1 MNWKI
6 PYPPLEGV
14 RGRIMNNRQKIKEMK
29 IINSL
34 IITFLLLLSI
44 SPAKTQT
51 IREVLQQIEQ
61 NNTVLAALKQSGEAE
76 KINNKTGIYLENP
89 EVEYHY
95 LWGNNSGVGNRTDF
109 SVTQSFDFP
118 TTYRYKQKVSD
129 GKNMQVDMQYQIESK
144 KILLGAKNICIE
156 LIYMNIYSS
165 ELKKRLQHAQQISN
179 AYQSKFDKGEANI
192 LDLNKAKLNLLN
204 TEKELNIHETDREHL
219 QAELI
224 RLNGGNTIDFA
235 LMSYDK
241 EILPSDFEE
250 WYTSIKGNN
259 LLIKYLQQETE
270 LSKKTEKLQR
280 SMNLPKFFAGYMSEK
295 VVSEHFQGVAV
306 GISIPLWENKNTVK
320 SVKAQTLAR
329 QAVVDDADFHFRN
342 ESEALYQK
350 ATKLRQIASNYGKT
364 MESIN
369 SSELL
374 KKALDAGELSLI
386 NYIQELEIYYDAV
399 NNLLQT
405 ERDYQLVVAEL
416 KLWE

>member
-1 MNWKI
+1 MK
-6 PYPPLEGV
+6 
-14 RGRIMNNRQKIKEMK
+14 IMNR
-29 IINSL
+29 L
-34 IITFLLLLSI
+34 IITFLLLLFVNL
-44 SPAKTQT
+44 ANAQT
-51 IREVLQQIEQ
+51 ISEVLKQIER

-76 KINNKTGIYLENP
+76 KISNKTGIYLENP
-89 EVEYHY
+89 EMEYHY

-129 GKNMQVDMQYQIESK
+129 EKNMQIDMQYQIESK
-144 KILLGAKNICIE
+144 KILLDAKNTCIE
-156 LIYMNIYSS
+156 LIFMNIYSL
-165 ELKKRLQHAQQISN
+165 ELEKRLQHARQISG

-204 TEKELNIHETDREHL
+204 AEKELNIHEADKEHL

-224 RLNGGNTIDFA
+224 RLNGGNAIDFT
-235 LMSYDK
+235 LMRYDA
-241 EILPSDFEE
+241 ELLPSNFEE
-250 WYTSIKGNN
+250 WYTSVKGNN

-320 SVKAQTLAR
+320 HAKAQTLAH
-329 QAVVDDADFHFRN
+329 QAATDDANFYFRN
-342 ESEALYQK
+342 ESTALYQK
-350 ATKLRQIASNYGKT
+350 AVKLRQIASNYGKT
-364 MESIN
+364 MASIN

-386 NYIQELEIYYDAV
+386 NYIQELGIYYDAV
-399 NNLLQT
+399 DNLLQT

-416 KLWE
+416 KQWE

>member
-1 MNWKI
+1 MK
-6 PYPPLEGV
+6 
-14 RGRIMNNRQKIKEMK
+14 RMKKMK
-29 IINSL
+29 IINRIT
-34 IITFLLLLSI
+34 IIFLLLFSVSL
-44 SPAKTQT
+44 AKAQT
-51 IREVLQQIEQ
+51 ISEVLKQIEQ

-76 KINNKTGIYLENP
+76 KISNKTGIYLENP

-95 LWGNNSGVGNRTDF
+95 LWGNNNEVGNRTDF

-144 KILLGAKNICIE
+144 KILLDAKNTCIE
-156 LIYMNIYSS
+156 LIYMNIYSL

-179 AYQSKFDKGEANI
+179 AYQRKFDKGEANI

-204 TEKELNIHETDREHL
+204 AEKELNIQETDKEHL
-219 QAELI
+219 KAELI
-224 RLNGGNTIDFA
+224 RLNGGNAIDFTS
-235 LMSYDK
+235 MKYDA
-241 EILPSDFEE
+241 ELLPSNFEE
-250 WYTSIKGNN
+250 WYASVKGNN

-320 SVKAQTLAR
+320 SAKAQTLAR
-329 QAVVDDADFHFRN
+329 QAIVDDADFHFYN
-342 ESEALYQK
+342 ESKSLYQK
-350 ATKLRQIASNYGKT
+350 ATKLRQIVSDYGKT

-399 NNLLQT
+399 DNLLQT

-416 KLWE
+416 KLWEI